1 MKKQLATLLFSV
13 TLVSL
18 FAQNWQPMAVG
29 LLPDNYVIFS
39 ISAVG
44 DHVVWAVA
52 SGEYYSAPIPASNP
66 PYMLRTS
73 DGGQNWTVAAI
84 EEAAGTISFQIVAVD
99 SLTAWITTQD
109 YGGGPGR
116 ALYQTTDGGIVWTKK
131 LSNDAAGVA
140 LNRFP
145 DGQHWLAH
153 NRQGISRSSNNG
165 TNWSN
170 SSISGYQANEYQIL
184 HSGANMSCT
193 VGDTL
198 WNGTSSGRIV
208 RFTNFGQSSQ
218 FFNTPLGTATVISSI
233 AFQDHAKG
241 LCYSRN
247 FANNHRIAR
256 SVDGGATWAVLAQQP
271 DNTIGWNI
279 TAVPGAPGF
288 YVLASNYNHDL
299 GKVAITTNSGD
310 SWTVQNL
317 NQSLNAV
324 AFTSPTTGWIG
335 AGRVTSVT
343 QPSTQPLLYKY
354 TGAPLVGTETPA
366 ELPGFSVSP
375 NPVTDVVRFDFDGFS
390 AAKSVFATLTDVS
403 GHSVF
408 SGKISDKQLEV
419 SHLASGVYFLTI
431 ETEQGVAVRKIVRE

>member
-1 MKKQLATLLFSV
+1 MKKKLATLLLFT
-13 TLVSL
+13 TLISL
-18 FAQNWQPMAVG
+18 SAQNWQPMAVG

-39 ISAVG
+39 ISAIG
-44 DHVVWAVA
+44 DNVAWAVA
-52 SGEYYSAPIPASNP
+52 SGEYYSAPIPASHH
-66 PYMLRTS
+66 PYLLRTS
-73 DGGQNWTVAAI
+73 DGGQNWTVTEI
-84 EEAAGTISFQIVAVD
+84 EEVAGAISFQIVAMD

-109 YGGGPGR
+109 YGGGPGL

-131 LSNDAAGVA
+131 LTNAAAGVA
-140 LNRFP
+140 LNRFA

-153 NRQGISRSSNNG
+153 NRQAISRSSNNG

-170 SSISGYQANEYQIL
+170 TSISGYQAGEYQIL
-184 HSGANMSCT
+184 NSGANMSCT

-247 FANNHRIAR
+247 ISNNHRIAR
-256 SVDGGATWAVLAQQP
+256 SMDGGATWSVLAQQP
-271 DNTIGWNI
+271 GNTIGWNI
-279 TAVPGAPGF
+279 AAVTGAPGF
-288 YVLASNYNHDL
+288 YVLVSNYNHDL
-299 GKVAITTNSGD
+299 GKVAITTNFGD
-310 SWTVQNL
+310 SWTVQSL

-335 AGRVTSVT
+335 AGKVISVT
-343 QPSTQPLLYKY
+343 QPPTQPLLYKY
-354 TGAPLVGTETPA
+354 TGAPLVGAETPA

-390 AAKSVFATLTDVS
+390 AAKNVFVTINDLS

-408 SGKISDKQLEV
+408 SDKISDKQLDV
-419 SHLASGVYFLTI
+419 RHLASGVYFLTI
-431 ETEQGVAVRKIVRE
+431 ETEQGVAVRKIVRQ

>member
-1 MKKQLATLLFSV
+1 MKKKLATLLLFT
-13 TLVSL
+13 TLISL
-18 FAQNWQPMAVG
+18 SAQNWQPMAVG

-39 ISAVG
+39 ISAIG
-44 DHVVWAVA
+44 DNVAWAVA
-52 SGEYYSAPIPASNP
+52 SGEYYSAPIPASHH
-66 PYMLRTS
+66 PYLLRTS
-73 DGGQNWTVAAI
+73 DGGQNWTVTEI
-84 EEAAGTISFQIVAVD
+84 EEVAGAISFQIVAMD

-109 YGGGPGR
+109 YGGGPGL

-131 LSNDAAGVA
+131 LTNAAAGVA
-140 LNRFP
+140 LNRFA

-153 NRQGISRSSNNG
+153 NRQAISRSSNNG

-170 SSISGYQANEYQIL
+170 TSISGYQAGEYQIL
-184 HSGANMSCT
+184 NSGANMSCT

-247 FANNHRIAR
+247 ISNNHRIAR
-256 SVDGGATWAVLAQQP
+256 SMDGGATWSVLAQQP
-271 DNTIGWNI
+271 GNTIGWNI
-279 TAVPGAPGF
+279 AAVPGAPGF
-288 YVLASNYNHDL
+288 YVLVSNYNHDL
-299 GKVAITTNSGD
+299 GKVAITTNFGD
-310 SWTVQNL
+310 SWTVQSL

-335 AGRVTSVT
+335 AGKVISVT
-343 QPSTQPLLYKY
+343 QPPTQPLLYKY
-354 TGAPLVGTETPA
+354 TGAPLVGAETPA

-390 AAKSVFATLTDVS
+390 AAKNVFVTINDLS

-408 SGKISDKQLEV
+408 SDKISDKQLDV
-419 SHLASGVYFLTI
+419 RHLASGVYFLTI
-431 ETEQGVAVRKIVRE
+431 ETEQGVAVRKIVRQ